1 MIQTSIS
8 PPVFDFARCVNQR
21 RAIDTT
27 TRREMRQTLKSGIT
41 EEYRY
46 LPLVVGAHVQIAQ
59 NGLGSDFVIQ
69 LLVRRSVV
77 S

>member
-1 MIQTSIS
+1 M
-8 PPVFDFARCVNQR
+8 FDFARCVNQR
-21 RAIDTT
+21 RHRHNNASQNETAI
-27 TRREMRQTLKSGIT
+27 KSGIT
-41 EEYRY
+41 EEYQY

-59 NGLGSDFVIQ
+59 NGLGTDFVIQ